1 MEEIVKAINLFENRK
16 APGDDTILAELLKKK
31 RNSPN
36 YKIKIIV
43 QKKTERRGMEH
54 VKNCARRIKKTNATD
69 YSYQAY
75 RRISLFNTTLLS
87 NVLLNREKLHASKI
101 IENYQA
107 DFIQDK
113 STVDRIHTIKQIVKK
128 SYEFDRDKYLLFLD
142 FNQATTLPREVSSG
156 G

>member
-16 APGDDTILAELLKKK
+16 APGDDTILTELLKKK

-43 QKKTERRGMEH
+43 QKNTEGRGMEH
-54 VKNCARRIKKTNATD
+54 VKNCARRIKKTNTTD
-69 YSYQAY
+69 YSYQVY
-75 RRISLFNTTLLS
+75 RRISLLNTTLLS
-87 NVLLNREKLHASKI
+87 NVLLNREKLLASKI

-142 FNQATTLPREVSSG
+142 FNQATKRSKLWWMI
-156 G
+156 